1 MRTRAGPID
10 HLESTFWRE
19 DDGDSMLSDGRLFTT
34 NRVGRSAARLLA
46 MPRVWSAAVGVCAC
60 LLWMAPP
67 AAGAEQ
73 TLLAIEQG
81 SHSAPV
87 RRVDADVVRGVV
99 VTASDDRTARVWDV
113 ASGELRQILRPRAFG
128 AEGGRLYAAAIRP
141 GHAVVAIGG
150 TTGGEGNPH
159 LIYLFDLET
168 GALQRTIDALAGDV
182 RKLVW
187 SKDGTV
193 LLAGYAG
200 ADGVKAFSADG
211 KPLHEDQLGGPVY
224 GIAVSTTGLAAVVS
238 LDGGLRIYR
247 AQGGAVE
254 AVANVSLGKRRAA
267 GVSFSPDGRQLA
279 VAYANSTV
287 GADGRTNIHEPVEI
301 LDPTSGNSIGKLPGV
316 PTYGGDFRVV
326 AWSADGRSIF
336 TGGTAYS
343 KDFAFPIVQ
352 YDAVARTAVSTSDV
366 AHDSVTDLVALAS
379 GGVAFTSFDG
389 SWGVLSGGKVTPR
402 VAPSSTVVRGDTPE
416 DLELSADARSVRWG
430 SKTARGG
437 LGFQFE
443 RRQVG
448 ASLVRAARAPET
460 SFGLFDRPTGW
471 NLSHGRPTVAGKALA
486 LAQDERSR
494 ALVVIRSTKSA
505 VFGTNKALYKVN
517 ESGDPLWRAPVDTE
531 IRAVNASEDGRWIV
545 SAMADSS
552 VRWWRASDG
561 RHLLSL
567 LSDAEGRWVL
577 WTPSGYYDASAG
589 ADRLVGWV
597 VGNDRQA
604 TMDFYTLNR
613 FRDRFNRP
621 DVIETLFE
629 TQDEKV
635 ALDTLRKREVDA
647 RDLAANEARAREQE
661 AAAAARA
668 ATLAAEE
675 ERQAEIRQAR
685 LRLEAEQAARD
696 ASAKA
701 ELARQAEAKRIA
713 ARQQAEREAAER
725 EAAARLAEA
734 REAAAREAANK
745 QAQLEAE
752 RSRAEMAARQEAAA
766 KLAAARELAATQAI
780 LEASAR
786 AAALKERKALEV
798 VKALEVPPALTATQ
812 AKRIRQDA
820 PEVTLQFAVTSAG
833 AAASLAL
840 EVRVNGRPVQASE
853 LVLPKSLDGSARG
866 YAKLNVTEG
875 QSLVEILAKNEFG
888 YSEPLSFQVERAS
901 AVPVRGTGDLYVLS
915 IGVSEYFRAEYRL
928 GLAAKDAADFG
939 NAMKQQE
946 GKQYRKVEMRR
957 LLDREA
963 TLANITKALEW
974 LRQAAGPRD
983 VAMLFMA
990 GHGVNDESGQYF
1002 YLPADAQF
1010 ERLASTGLPQGAI
1023 VSALS
1028 KIRAKTLLFL
1038 DTCFAGN
1045 TFGALRKAGRQTERM
1060 MNDLSASEN
1069 GVVVFAS
1076 STGQEESE
1084 EKAEWGNG
1092 AFTKALLEGLRG
1104 KADFMRAGRVTYA
1117 ALNLFISEEVTRL
1130 TQGRQRPVFISPRGI
1145 PDFALARL

>member
-1 MRTRAGPID
+1 
-10 HLESTFWRE
+10 
-19 DDGDSMLSDGRLFTT
+19 MLFSRK
-34 NRVGRSAARLLA
+34 NAAAKRSSPEGTRLLSLA
-46 MPRVWSAAVGVCAC
+46 RRLCLAASFCGGVLTLAQ
-60 LLWMAPP
+60 P
-67 AAGAEQ
+67 AAAADQ

-87 RRVDADVVRGVV
+87 RRIDADPARGVV

-113 ASGELRQILRPRAFG
+113 ASGELRHVLRPRAFG
-128 AEGGRLYAAAIRP
+128 AEGGRMYAAAIQP
-141 GHAVVAIGG
+141 GHAVVAVGG
-150 TTGGEGNPH
+150 TTGGDGNPH
-159 LIYLFDLET
+159 LIYLFNLET
-168 GALQRTIDALAGDV
+168 GALQRTIDARAGDV
-182 RKLVW
+182 RRLVW
-187 SKDGTV
+187 SRDGTV

-200 ADGVKAFSADG
+200 ANGVKAFSADG
-211 KPLHEDQLGGPVY
+211 KLLHEDQLGGPVY

-238 LDGGLRIYR
+238 LDGGLRVYR
-247 AQGGAVE
+247 AQGGAVA
-254 AVANVSLGKRRAA
+254 AVANVSLGRRRAA
-267 GVSFSPDGRQLA
+267 GASFSPDGRQLA
-279 VAYANSTV
+279 VAYANSSV
-287 GADGRTNIHEPVEI
+287 GANGRENIPEPVEI
-301 LDPTSGNSIGKLPGV
+301 LESESGRSLGQLPAV

-326 AWSADGRSIF
+326 AWSPDGRSIYAA
-336 TGGTAYS
+336 GTAYS
-343 KDFAFPIVQ
+343 KDFAFPVVQ
-352 YDAVARTAVSTSDV
+352 YDAVSRSAVSTSNV
-366 AHDSVTDLVALAS
+366 ASDSVTDLVALAS
-379 GGVAFTSFDG
+379 GGVAFSSFDG

-416 DLELSADARSVRWG
+416 DLELGADARSVRWG

-448 ASLVRAARAPET
+448 ADQIRGARAPEA

-471 NLSHGRPTVAGKALA
+471 NLSRGTPTVAGKPLA
-486 LAQDERSR
+486 MVQDERSR
-494 ALVVIRSTKSA
+494 ALVVIRSTRSA
-505 VFGTNKALYKVN
+505 VFGTNRALYRVDEK
-517 ESGDPLWRAPVDTE
+517 GDLLWRVPVDTE
-531 IRAVNASEDGRWIV
+531 VRAVNASEDGRWIV

-552 VRWWRASDG
+552 IRWWRARDG
-561 RHLLSL
+561 KHLLSL

-589 ADRLVGWV
+589 ADRLVGWA
-597 VGNDRQA
+597 VGKDQQP
-604 TMDFYTLNR
+604 TMDFYSLNR

-621 DVIETLFE
+621 DVIDTLLD
-629 TQDEKV
+629 TQDEKT
-635 ALDTLRKREVDA
+635 ALETLRKREVEA
-647 RDLAANEARAREQE
+647 RELAANEARAREQE
-661 AAAAARA
+661 AVAAARA
-668 ATLAAEE
+668 AALAAEE
-675 ERQAEIRQAR
+675 QRRAEALQAR
-685 LRLEAEQAARD
+685 LRQEAEQAARD

-701 ELARQAEAKRIA
+701 EIARIAEAKRVA

-734 REAAAREAANK
+734 REAAAREAANR

-752 RSRAEMAARQEAAA
+752 QNRARLAAEQAAA
-766 KLAAARELAATQAI
+766 LKLAAARELAAAQAR
-780 LEASAR
+780 LEAEAR
-786 AAALKERKALEV
+786 EATLKERKALEV
-798 VKALEVPPALTATQ
+798 VKALEVPPALTAAQ
-812 AKRIRQDA
+812 AKRIRLDA
-820 PEVTLQFAVTSAG
+820 SEVTLQFAVTSAG
-833 AAASLAL
+833 AAKSLAL

-875 QSLVEILAKNEFG
+875 ESLVEILAKNEFG

-901 AVPVRGTGDLYVLS
+901 AAPVRGAGDLYVLS

-928 GLAAKDAADFG
+928 GLASKDAADFG

-946 GKQYRKVEMRR
+946 GKQYRKVVVRE

-974 LRQAAGPRD
+974 LRQAAGPSD

-990 GHGVNDESGQYF
+990 GHGINDEAGQYF
-1002 YLPADAQF
+1002 YLPADAQL

-1028 KIRAKTLLFL
+1028 MIRAKTLLFL

-1060 MNDLSASEN
+1060 MNDLSSSEN

-1145 PDFALARL
+1145 PDFTLARL